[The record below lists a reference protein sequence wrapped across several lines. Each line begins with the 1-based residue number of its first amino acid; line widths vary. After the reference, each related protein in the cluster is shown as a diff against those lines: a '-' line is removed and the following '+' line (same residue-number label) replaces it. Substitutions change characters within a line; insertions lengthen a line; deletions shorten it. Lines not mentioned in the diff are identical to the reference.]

1 MDVATA
7 STRAGCQG
15 SEPLSLSHFFCIMIT
30 ISIDAPD
37 GCWDNYSFSIEE
49 AMEKISE
56 LDAALD
62 DASGYRALLI
72 KDAMVQLEEAIA
84 EATISPEEG

>member
-1 MDVATA
+1 
-7 STRAGCQG
+7 
-15 SEPLSLSHFFCIMIT
+15 MIT
-30 ISIDAPD
+30 ISIDASD

-62 DASGYRALLI
+62 DASGYQALLI
-72 KDAMVQLEEAIA
+72 KDCMSQLEEALA
-84 EATISPEEG
+84 EAIS

>member
-1 MDVATA
+1 
-7 STRAGCQG
+7 
-15 SEPLSLSHFFCIMIT
+15 MIT

-84 EATISPEEG
+84 EATISSEEG

>member
-1 MDVATA
+1 
-7 STRAGCQG
+7 
-15 SEPLSLSHFFCIMIT
+15 MIT

-62 DASGYRALLI
+62 DASNAEASRLKGI
-72 KDAMVQLEEAIA
+72 IEQLEEALA
-84 EATISPEEG
+84 EHTTEEE

>member
-1 MDVATA
+1 
-7 STRAGCQG
+7 
-15 SEPLSLSHFFCIMIT
+15 MIT

-49 AMEKISE
+49 AMEKISK

-62 DASGYRALLI
+62 DASNAEASRLKGI
-72 KDAMVQLEEAIA
+72 IEQLEEALA
-84 EATISPEEG
+84 EHTTEEE